1 MTSKIIHSKKI
12 QINKVDN
19 KKKDNKI
26 LKNLYYLYKTILKLV
41 RILLNNYNNNSMFL
55 IKI

>member
-1 MTSKIIHSKKI
+1 MTSKLINSKKI

-26 LKNLYYLYKTILKLV
+26 LKNLYYLYKIILKLV